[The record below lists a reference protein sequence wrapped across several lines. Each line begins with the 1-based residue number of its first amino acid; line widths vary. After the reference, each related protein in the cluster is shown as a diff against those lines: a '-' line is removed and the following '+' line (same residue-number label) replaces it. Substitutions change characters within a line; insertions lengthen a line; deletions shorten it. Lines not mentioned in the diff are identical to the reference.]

1 MMRLGVLDAEF
12 PPPMS
17 HSPRQIIHILD
28 TGFHPL
34 ATSRKVCGA
43 WRERSE
49 AKGRWHSA
57 KHWSTL
63 EIEPASARKTWLHG
77 SSAINRLLHGSKAAN
92 AGSMWLKSLFCHGQS
107 GSTRRRYWQLLKPP
121 RSLTTVYNPYLFAD
135 AHTVSRPT
143 SGTRFQKPSFPF
155 LGSGKFE
162 KSGCK
167 KLATN
172 RESKNK

>member
-1 MMRLGVLDAEF
+1 MARLGVLT
-12 PPPMS
+12 S
-17 HSPRQIIHILD
+17 CSPLQTSQLPSQDIHILD
-28 TGFHPL
+28 TGFDPL

-63 EIEPASARKTWLHG
+63 EIEPASARKTWLRG

-92 AGSMWLKSLFCHGQS
+92 AGSMWLNSLFCHGPL

-121 RSLTTVYNPYLFAD
+121 RSLITVYNPYLLAD
-135 AHTVSRPT
+135 ALTVSRPT
-143 SGTRFQKPSFPF
+143 SGTRFQKPFFPF

-167 KLATN
+167 KLASN